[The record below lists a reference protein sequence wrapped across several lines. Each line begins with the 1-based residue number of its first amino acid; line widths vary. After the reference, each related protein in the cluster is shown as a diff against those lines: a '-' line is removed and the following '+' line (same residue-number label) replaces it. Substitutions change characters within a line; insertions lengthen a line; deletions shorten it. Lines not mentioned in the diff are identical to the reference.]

1 MVKANPKGAGV
12 IGNYK
17 TLDSLKDGRYQ
28 MVTTDFRTV
37 YCEALERL
45 FGFDP
50 YKTKIFPSYKGSNAN
65 YLNFMKSMK
74 TA

>member
-1 MVKANPKGAGV
+1 
-12 IGNYK
+12 
-17 TLDSLKDGRYQ
+17 